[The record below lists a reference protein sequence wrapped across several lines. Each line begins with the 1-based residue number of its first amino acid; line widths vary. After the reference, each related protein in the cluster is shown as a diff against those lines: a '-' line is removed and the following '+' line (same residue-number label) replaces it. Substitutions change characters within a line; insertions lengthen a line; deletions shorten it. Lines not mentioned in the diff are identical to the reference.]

1 MVDSSDRQEPVEKH
15 RPLSP
20 ASTLDERR
28 QRALA
33 QCDHLIRDF
42 AQRANRHKAR
52 YKRLQVMSVTLAIST
67 TILAALSA
75 GNLLGQWDW
84 IVPAMS
90 GLAALATTLLSQTST
105 QKMWVES
112 RNMAQQFQ
120 MEQFLYLQ
128 SSGEY
133 GKIQDE
139 AECLKV
145 FSHRL
150 MRIWSQ
156 AQEKWSQQATAKN

>member
-1 MVDSSDRQEPVEKH
+1 MGDSSERQAPMARYK
-15 RPLSP
+15 PLSP
-20 ASTLDERR
+20 TSTLEERR
-28 QRALA
+28 QQALE

-75 GNLLGQWDW
+75 GQGLGQWEW

-139 AECLKV
+139 AEGLKL

-150 MRIWSQ
+150 MLVWSQ
-156 AQEKWSQQATAKN
+156 AQEKWSQQAAAKN